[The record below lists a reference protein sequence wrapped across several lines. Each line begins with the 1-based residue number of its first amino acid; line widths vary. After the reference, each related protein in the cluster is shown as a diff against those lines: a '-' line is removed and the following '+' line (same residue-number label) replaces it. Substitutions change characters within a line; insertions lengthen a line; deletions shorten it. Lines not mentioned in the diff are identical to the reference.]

1 MPCSIHFALLF
12 EVVGQVD
19 RRHAALAQLTLD
31 GVAAFE
37 GCEHIILNKPSGA
50 FYFTVMFK
58 DGVLGNDQ
66 VLDIA
71 DTGIRAT
78 IE

>member
-1 MPCSIHFALLF
+1 M
-12 EVVGQVD
+12 GDD
-19 RRHAALAQLTLD
+19 RYPDHLAAREQMFSERAD
-31 GVAAFE
+31 EMVAAFE

-50 FYFTVMFK
+50 MFK

>member
-1 MPCSIHFALLF
+1 M
-12 EVVGQVD
+12 GDD
-19 RRHAALAQLTLD
+19 RYPDHLAAREQRFSEWAD
-31 GVAAFE
+31 EMVAAFE